1 MISTTIFP
9 SRYIQG
15 SGAIQRLGEE
25 AKRLGESTL
34 LIVDPYVFDH
44 LLSDFRSSL
53 TEALNV
59 TFERFEG
66 EASDEEVAR
75 LVEVANGAN
84 ADVIIG
90 IGGGKS
96 LDTAKAVAH
105 NMKAPVIIVP
115 TIASTDAP
123 CSALSVIYTP
133 EGAFKRYLVLPHNPE
148 VVLVDS
154 EIIAQ
159 APVRFLI
166 AGIGDALSTWFE
178 ADACQR
184 NYAPNMTG
192 DIGSSA
198 AYHLARFCYDMIL
211 EYGVA
216 AKVSCEAKVVT
227 PALERVIEA
236 NTLLSGLGFESGGLA
251 SCHAIHNGLTTVHQT
266 HDYWHGEKVTIG
278 VLTSLFLTDRP
289 AALIDEVY
297 TFCEAVGLPT
307 TLAEIGLENPTDE
320 DLIRVAEGA
329 CAEGET
335 IYHEPMPMSPE
346 KVFAALK
353 AADAEGR
360 RRKEVQAVENL

>member
-105 NMKAPVIIVP
+105 NMKAPVIIGVWLLC
-115 TIASTDAP
+115 ILGS
-123 CSALSVIYTP
+123 CRERISV
-133 EGAFKRYLVLPHNPE
+133 
-148 VVLVDS
+148 
-154 EIIAQ
+154 
-159 APVRFLI
+159 
-166 AGIGDALSTWFE
+166 
-178 ADACQR
+178 
-184 NYAPNMTG
+184 
-192 DIGSSA
+192 
-198 AYHLARFCYDMIL
+198 
-211 EYGVA
+211 
-216 AKVSCEAKVVT
+216 
-227 PALERVIEA
+227 
-236 NTLLSGLGFESGGLA
+236 
-251 SCHAIHNGLTTVHQT
+251 
-266 HDYWHGEKVTIG
+266 
-278 VLTSLFLTDRP
+278 
-289 AALIDEVY
+289 
-297 TFCEAVGLPT
+297 
-307 TLAEIGLENPTDE
+307 
-320 DLIRVAEGA
+320 
-329 CAEGET
+329 
-335 IYHEPMPMSPE
+335 
-346 KVFAALK
+346 
-353 AADAEGR
+353 
-360 RRKEVQAVENL
+360 